1 MEELSIEVDANL
13 AVTVLEE
20 AGRLCAERLHPLNRP
35 GDEQGST
42 LVNGAV
48 QTPDGFAEAYRE
60 FVAAGWPAMSAKP
73 EYGGQGLPFIPQL
86 WLDEMI
92 SAANLSFG
100 LFPGPTRGAC
110 EAMLSHASADLTELM
125 LTRLGS
131 SE

>member
-1 MEELSIEVDANL
+1 MFDYVPPIEDYRFLLSEVLGFDQAMEELSIEVDANL

-60 FVAAGWPAMSAKP
+60 FVAAGWPAMSAKQI
-73 EYGGQGLPFIPQL
+73 G
-86 WLDEMI
+86 
-92 SAANLSFG
+92 
-100 LFPGPTRGAC
+100 R
-110 EAMLSHASADLTELM
+110 ASC
-125 LTRLGS
+125 RVRVCQYV
-131 SE
+131 

>member
-20 AGRLCAERLHPLNRP
+20 AGRLYAERLHPLNRP

-73 EYGGQGLPFIPQL
+73 EYGGQGLPFILQL
-86 WLDEMI
+86 WRDEMV
-92 SAANLSFG
+92 SAAKLSFG
-100 LFPGPTRGAC
+100 LFPALTSGAFAAEIGKESC
-110 EAMLSHASADLTELM
+110 WE
-125 LTRLGS
+125 G
-131 SE
+131 

>member
-1 MEELSIEVDANL
+1 MFDYVPPIEDYRFLLSEVLGFDQAMEELSIEVDANL

-73 EYGGQGLPFIPQL
+73 EYGGQGL
-86 WLDEMI
+86 DRK
-92 SAANLSFG
+92 SK
-100 LFPGPTRGAC
+100 
-110 EAMLSHASADLTELM
+110 
-125 LTRLGS
+125 RLNS
-131 SE
+131 RN

>member
-48 QTPDGFAEAYRE
+48 QTPDGFADAYRE
-60 FVAAGWPAMSAKP
+60 FGAAGWPALSAKP
-73 EYGGQGLPFIPQL
+73 EYGGQGLPFLLQPRP
-86 WLDEMI
+86 DEMI
-92 SAANLSFG
+92 SAATLSFG
-100 LFPGPTRGAC
+100 RFPG
-110 EAMLSHASADLTELM
+110 LTP
-125 LTRLGS
+125 
-131 SE
+131 